1 MLPRSNIQNHMFAC
15 CLFPFEW
22 MHTSDYSVLQNKPQ
36 FNRPWTESIRL
47 RILSIWIMNYRS
59 QRPTEN
65 ISIYKSRLFVLI
77 AWSIKR
83 MSLLRQCQSIRIFQT
98 IIHVVDQMSN
108 IWVYLIVFAIESQSQ
123 QPPGAGTIYYTP
135 TLFKL
140 ANYISIV
147 VIFMYKNTEP
157 EWIYSMRQYIVFEC
171 NISILQLSFV
181 RLFVHYIKWINFNKI
196 LHFYET
202 IAL

>member
-1 MLPRSNIQNHMFAC
+1 MKKLTKDFQYLYWCATGNSLHKLGSTTLKYVNHSTMLTRSNIQNHMFAC

-83 MSLLRQCQSIRIFQT
+83 MSLLRQCQSIRIFHT

-108 IWVYLIVFAIESQSQ
+108 
-123 QPPGAGTIYYTP
+123 T
-135 TLFKL
+135 
-140 ANYISIV
+140 
-147 VIFMYKNTEP
+147 
-157 EWIYSMRQYIVFEC
+157 
-171 NISILQLSFV
+171 
-181 RLFVHYIKWINFNKI
+181 
-196 LHFYET
+196 
-202 IAL
+202 